1 MELNFLILAGTRV
14 KVRKGYKMHKLVIV
28 INGSAG
34 VGKDTICETV
44 GKYYR
49 VMNVSSIDPIKK
61 IASDNGWNGD
71 KNEKSRKFLAELK
84 QLFVDFNDLPQKYL
98 TERYQ
103 EFLRGDREI
112 LFVHIREPEEIAKF
126 KNSVKENCVTL
137 LVRGREDAKKAWNNA
152 ADDEVENYKYDHY
165 YVNCHS
171 LEEMESDFLEFLRKE
186 ILK

>member
-1 MELNFLILAGTRV
+1 MQ
-14 KVRKGYKMHKLVIV
+14 KLVIV

-34 VGKDTICETV
+34 VGKDTICEMV

-61 IASDNGWNGD
+61 IASDNGWNGE

-84 QLFVDFNDLPQKYL
+84 QLFVDFNDLPHKYL
-98 TERYQ
+98 VEKYQ
-103 EFLRGDREI
+103 EFLRGDMEI

-126 KNSVKENCVTL
+126 KSSVGENCVTL
-137 LVRGREDAKKAWNNA
+137 LVRGREDAKRAWNNA
-152 ADDEVENYKYDHY
+152 ADDEVENYKYDYY

-171 LEEMESDFLEFLRKE
+171 LKDMESDFMEFLKRE